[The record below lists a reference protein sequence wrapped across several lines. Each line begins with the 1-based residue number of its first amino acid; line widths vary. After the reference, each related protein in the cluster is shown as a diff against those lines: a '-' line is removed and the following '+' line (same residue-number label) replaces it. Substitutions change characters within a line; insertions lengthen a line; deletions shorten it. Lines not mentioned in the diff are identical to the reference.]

1 MRLAIPAPHG
11 HDAIS
16 DAEANDKTVT
26 TPNELGDD
34 VGGGLKKLQHSLDI
48 HHPDVKGI
56 PMRRRESKLKHVRSP
71 HDDAVGTHC
80 PLRLQTRQQVRDGTV
95 GEQNGFAAVPRKFS
109 LDGKTM

>member
-71 HDDAVGTHC
+71 TMTQLGRTAPFACKLVNKCGMA
-80 PLRLQTRQQVRDGTV
+80 RSAN
-95 GEQNGFAAVPRKFS
+95 QNGFAAVPRKFS